1 MSGNWMTRTITIT
14 SGKGGVGKTNI
25 SVNVALHLASL
36 GYRTCLFDADLGLA
50 NINILLRL
58 SPEYSLEDVIFD
70 RRRLQ
75 DIIIRNYKGIDI
87 IPGSSGVEKM
97 ANLES
102 DQVDHLIRSFSEL
115 DGYDFL
121 LFDTSAGVSRNVLAF
136 CLASS
141 EVVMIV
147 TPDPTSLT
155 DAYALLKILT
165 LNGFSS
171 KAKIVVNQ
179 CKSIPI
185 AKLIYNKFKA
195 AVQKHLHTD
204 VMPLGVVI
212 QDQKVVEA
220 IKAQQALILL
230 YPESNASKG
239 IKQIAKNLL
248 EHPQEDL
255 ETVGII
261 SFWTKCLSL
270 IKSPLNLAGP
280 KKAKKEIESQSA
292 TEHPLKRAPQLTQGT
307 KQKNVPA
314 ESEDRE
320 KAVQSLE
327 KPSQKESTQPQTP
340 QEQDATVKTPEPSKP
355 ANIAHAEQDIALL
368 MSKLIDSVSSVS
380 QELQLIREAMEEG
393 GRNPLGMKGLVDEGQ
408 KAVKHKPITLD
419 FDDFLKQ
426 RAIDVGKED
435 KGQNQDE
442 QGQVDAKN

>member
-70 RRRLQ
+70 RHRLQ
-75 DIIIRNYKGIDI
+75 DIIIRNYNGIDI

-147 TPDPTSLT
+147 TPEPTSLT

-171 KAKIVVNQ
+171 KVKIVVNQ

-195 AVQKHLHTD
+195 VVQKYLHTD

-220 IKAQQALILL
+220 IKTQQALILL

-248 EHPQEDL
+248 EHRQEDL
-255 ETVGII
+255 KTVGII

-270 IKSPLNLAGP
+270 IKSPLNLTGP

-340 QEQDATVKTPEPSKP
+340 QEQDATVKTPGPSKP
-355 ANIAHAEQDIALL
+355 VDIAHAEQDISLV

-380 QELQLIREAMEEG
+380 QELQLIRKAMEERG
-393 GRNPLGMKGLVDEGQ
+393 QNPLGMNGLVDGDQ
-408 KAVKHKPITLD
+408 KAIEHKSITLD

-426 RAIDVGKED
+426 RATDVGKED
-435 KGQNQDE
+435 NG
-442 QGQVDAKN
+442 

>member
-70 RRRLQ
+70 RHRLQ
-75 DIIIRNYKGIDI
+75 DIIIRNYNGIDI

-147 TPDPTSLT
+147 TPEPTSLT

-171 KAKIVVNQ
+171 KVKIVVNQ

-195 AVQKHLHTD
+195 VVQKYLHTD

-220 IKAQQALILL
+220 IKTQQALILL

-248 EHPQEDL
+248 EHRQEDL
-255 ETVGII
+255 KTVGII

-270 IKSPLNLAGP
+270 IKSPLNLTGP

-340 QEQDATVKTPEPSKP
+340 QEQDATVKTPGPSKP
-355 ANIAHAEQDIALL
+355 VDIAHAEQDISLV

-380 QELQLIREAMEEG
+380 QELQLIRKAMEERG
-393 GRNPLGMKGLVDEGQ
+393 QNPLGMNGLVDGDQ
-408 KAVKHKPITLD
+408 KAIEHKSITLD

-426 RAIDVGKED
+426 RATDVGKED
-435 KGQNQDE
+435 NR
-442 QGQVDAKN
+442 

>member
-1 MSGNWMTRTITIT
+1 MSGNGMTRTITIT
-14 SGKGGVGKTNI
+14 SGKGGVGKTII

-50 NINILLRL
+50 NINILLGL
-58 SPEYSLEDVIFD
+58 SPEYNLEDVIFS
-70 RRRLQ
+70 RHSLQ

-102 DQVDHLIRSFSEL
+102 DQVDHLIQSFSEL

-141 EVVMIV
+141 EVVMTV
-147 TPDPTSLT
+147 TPEPTSLT

-171 KAKIVVNQ
+171 KVKIVVNQ
-179 CKSIPI
+179 CKNIPI
-185 AKLIYNKFKA
+185 AKLTYNKFKA
-195 AVQKHLHTD
+195 TVQKYLHTD

-220 IKAQQALILL
+220 IKTQQALILL

-239 IKQIAKNLL
+239 IRGITKNLL
-248 EHPQEDL
+248 EHRQEDL
-255 ETVGII
+255 ETSDMV
-261 SFWTKCLSL
+261 SFWTKCLRL

-280 KKAKKEIESQSA
+280 KKAKKGIESQSA
-292 TEHPLKRAPQLTQGT
+292 TEHPLKKAPQLAQGT

-314 ESEDRE
+314 ESEDNE
-320 KAVQSLE
+320 EAVQSLE
-327 KPSQKESTQPQTP
+327 KPAQGESIQPQTP
-340 QEQDATVKTPEPSKP
+340 QEQDATVKTPGPSKP
-355 ANIAHAEQDIALL
+355 ADIEHAEQDISLV

-380 QELQLIREAMEEG
+380 QELQLIRKAMEEG

-408 KAVKHKPITLD
+408 KAIEHKSITLD

-426 RAIDVGKED
+426 RVTDVGKED
-435 KGQNQDE
+435 NG
-442 QGQVDAKN
+442 

>member
-1 MSGNWMTRTITIT
+1 MTRTITIT

-50 NINILLRL
+50 NINILLGL
-58 SPEYSLEDVIFD
+58 SPEYDLEDVIFD
-70 RRRLQ
+70 RHSLQ

-102 DQVDHLIRSFSEL
+102 DQVDHLIQSFSEL

-147 TPDPTSLT
+147 TPEPTSLT

-171 KAKIVVNQ
+171 KVKIVVNQ

-185 AKLIYNKFKA
+185 AKLTYNKFKA
-195 AVQKHLHTD
+195 TVQKYLHTD

-220 IKAQQALILL
+220 IKTQQALILL

-239 IKQIAKNLL
+239 IRGITKNLL
-248 EHPQEDL
+248 EHRQEDL
-255 ETVGII
+255 ETSDMV

-280 KKAKKEIESQSA
+280 KKAKKGIESQSA
-292 TEHPLKRAPQLTQGT
+292 TEHPLKKAHQLAQGT

-314 ESEDRE
+314 ESEDNE
-320 KAVQSLE
+320 EVVQSSE
-327 KPSQKESTQPQTP
+327 KPARGESIQPQTP
-340 QEQDATVKTPEPSKP
+340 QEQNATVKTPGPSKP
-355 ANIAHAEQDIALL
+355 ADIEHAEQDISLV

-380 QELQLIREAMEEG
+380 QELQLIRKAMEEG

-408 KAVKHKPITLD
+408 KAIQHKSITLD

-426 RAIDVGKED
+426 RVPDVGKED
-435 KGQNQDE
+435 NG
-442 QGQVDAKN
+442 

>member
-1 MSGNWMTRTITIT
+1 LSDNGMTRTITIT
-14 SGKGGVGKTNI
+14 SGKGGVGKTSI

-50 NINILLRL
+50 NINILLGL
-58 SPEYSLEDVIFD
+58 SPEYNLEDVIFN
-70 RRRLQ
+70 RHSLQ

-87 IPGSSGVEKM
+87 IPGSSGVEEM

-102 DQVDHLIRSFSEL
+102 DQVDHLIQSFSEL

-141 EVVMIV
+141 EVAMIV
-147 TPDPTSLT
+147 TPEPTSLT

-171 KAKIVVNQ
+171 KVKIVVNQ

-185 AKLIYNKFKA
+185 AKLTYNKFKA
-195 AVQKHLHTD
+195 TVQRYLHTD

-220 IKAQQALILL
+220 IKTQQALILL

-239 IKQIAKNLL
+239 IRRITKNLL
-248 EHPQEDL
+248 EHRQEDL
-255 ETVGII
+255 ETSDMV
-261 SFWTKCLSL
+261 SFWTKWLRL

-280 KKAKKEIESQSA
+280 EKAKKGIESQSA
-292 TEHPLKRAPQLTQGT
+292 TEHPLKKAPQLAQGT

-314 ESEDRE
+314 ESEDNGVT
-320 KAVQSLE
+320 VQSLE
-327 KPSQKESTQPQTP
+327 RPAQEESIQPQTP
-340 QEQDATVKTPEPSKP
+340 QEQDATVKTPGPSKP
-355 ANIAHAEQDIALL
+355 ADIAHAQQDISLV

-380 QELQLIREAMEEG
+380 QELQLIRKAMEERG
-393 GRNPLGMKGLVDEGQ
+393 QNALGMKGLVDEGQ
-408 KAVKHKPITLD
+408 KAIEHKSITLD

-426 RAIDVGKED
+426 RATDVGKED
-435 KGQNQDE
+435 NG
-442 QGQVDAKN
+442 

>member
-1 MSGNWMTRTITIT
+1 MTRTITIT

-50 NINILLRL
+50 NINILLGL
-58 SPEYSLEDVIFD
+58 SPEYNLEDVIFD
-70 RRRLQ
+70 RHSLQ

-102 DQVDHLIRSFSEL
+102 DQVDHLIQSFSEL
-115 DGYDFL
+115 DGYDFF

-141 EVVMIV
+141 EVVMTV
-147 TPDPTSLT
+147 TPEPTSLT

-171 KAKIVVNQ
+171 KVKIVVNQ

-185 AKLIYNKFKA
+185 AKLTYNKFKA
-195 AVQKHLHTD
+195 TVQKYLHTD

-220 IKAQQALILL
+220 IKTQQALILL

-239 IKQIAKNLL
+239 IRGITKNLL
-248 EHPQEDL
+248 EHRQEDL
-255 ETVGII
+255 ETSDMV
-261 SFWTKCLSL
+261 SFWTKCLRL
-270 IKSPLNLAGP
+270 IKSPFNLAGP
-280 KKAKKEIESQSA
+280 KKAKKGVESQSA
-292 TEHPLKRAPQLTQGT
+292 TEHPLKKAPQLAQGT

-314 ESEDRE
+314 ESEDNE
-320 KAVQSLE
+320 EAVQSLE
-327 KPSQKESTQPQTP
+327 KPAQGESIQPQTP
-340 QEQDATVKTPEPSKP
+340 QEQDATVKTPGPSKP
-355 ANIAHAEQDIALL
+355 ADIEHAEQDISLV

-380 QELQLIREAMEEG
+380 QELQLIRKAMEEG

-408 KAVKHKPITLD
+408 KAIEHKSITLD

-426 RAIDVGKED
+426 RVTDVGKED
-435 KGQNQDE
+435 NG
-442 QGQVDAKN
+442 